1 VANHLGVNAE
11 EQGLGFE
18 HLICQG
24 DLLTF
29 ATSDLDNG
37 AAVVFFKL
45 ALSNGNG
52 FNAAVGAGGNMPE
65 KVHVFPPALVI
76 KPWRYHQQVY
86 ITPSIGMTACLGAK
100 DDPVANGDT
109 PFD

>member
-1 VANHLGVNAE
+1 MPKK
-11 EQGLGFE
+11 GLGFE
-18 HLICQG
+18 RLIRQR
-24 DLLTF
+24 DLLAF
-29 ATSDLDNG
+29 AASNLNDS
-37 AAVVFFKL
+37 AAVIFFKL